1 MPVQPPLEASI
12 FGPMEIG
19 LLLLVC
25 LLLFG
30 AKRIPEIAGSFG
42 KGIKEFKKSVNDVQ
56 SSIDLQGTNDAP
68 QQSNYL
74 PPAPMQS
81 RDAQAREESTPV
93 REPKRL
99 I

>member
-1 MPVQPPLEASI
+1 MPLHASI

-42 KGIKEFKKSVNDVQ
+42 KGIKEFKKNMNEVQ
-56 SSIDLQGTNDAP
+56 NSIDAPTPSANSLPQGSVP
-68 QQSNYL
+68 V
-74 PPAPMQS
+74 
-81 RDAQAREESTPV
+81 REESTPV
-93 REPKRL
+93 QEPKRL
-99 I
+99 L

>member
-1 MPVQPPLEASI
+1 MPLQASI

-42 KGIKEFKKSVNDVQ
+42 KGIKEFKKNMNDVQ
-56 SSIDLQGTNDAP
+56 NSIDAP
-68 QQSNYL
+68 AQNSAL
-74 PPAPMQS
+74 PPASMPV
-81 RDAQAREESTPV
+81 REESAPAA
-93 REPKRL
+93 EPKRL
-99 I
+99 L

>member
-1 MPVQPPLEASI
+1 MPLQASI

-25 LLLFG
+25 VLLFG

-42 KGIKEFKKSVNDVQ
+42 KGIKEFKKNMSDVQ
-56 SSIDLQGTNDAP
+56 NSIDAP
-68 QQSNYL
+68 SQSSSL
-74 PPAPMQS
+74 PPASMPV
-81 RDAQAREESTPV
+81 REESSPAQ
-93 REPKRL
+93 EPKRL

>member
-1 MPVQPPLEASI
+1 M
-12 FGPMEIG
+12 FGMGPMEMF
-19 LLLLVC
+19 LALVVV

-42 KGIKEFKKSVNDVQ
+42 KGIREFKKNMNDVQ
-56 SSIDLQGTNDAP
+56 REIQEPSKSEA
-68 QQSNYL
+68 L
-74 PPAPMQS
+74 PPAS
-81 RDAQAREESTPV
+81 STTARDEALEA

>member
-1 MPVQPPLEASI
+1 MPLQASI

-42 KGIKEFKKSVNDVQ
+42 KGIKEFKKNMNEVQ
-56 SSIDLQGTNDAP
+56 NSIDAP
-68 QQSNYL
+68 SANSAL
-74 PPAPMQS
+74 PPA
-81 RDAQAREESTPV
+81 AQQVREESSPAA
-93 REPKRL
+93 EPKRL